1 MSKFTS
7 LKELFSMLRRE
18 EKILTDF
25 FQKRKLA
32 GLKYDYVVDILEDDD
47 DRLRFLV
54 NKEVVRENSGSYELD
69 GLFLNFF
76 EQVLDTNEEINVAYI
91 NENIETIKQNIN
103 YYANEKSETK
113 RREYLRKIKNTLRNI
128 ANITIRNIISLKRN
142 VDNTY
147 KNEANYK
154 NKKLKLQ
161 NFDKKSND
169 INTLITQAEKL
180 VDENEQL
187 FFKTAA
193 DDELN
198 NIIISLKINLDKSK
212 HNLIEIKKQIINFLN
227 QIQAQNVLI
236 EKLHKIKYLKDQVTL
251 KSSTDIEKVL
261 LQNNAVVFESLPQYP
276 LKLSLNYLQTDETAH
291 ETILKIAARKKTGVK
306 MLRPVADEISSE
318 YLDTQTENEII
329 INHELIKNA
338 FLASGYNSLWDF
350 AESYKY
356 PKEVSFED
364 MVLIYCQI
372 VSLYEKDLTITADF
386 QEKNGVKIAVVT
398 KS

>member
-1 MSKFTS
+1 MSKFAN

-47 DRLRFLV
+47 ERLRFLV

-91 NENIETIKQNIN
+91 NENIETIKQNIS
-103 YYANEKSETK
+103 YYANDKSETK

-169 INTLITQAEKL
+169 INTLITQTENL
-180 VDENEQL
+180 VDEQEQL
-187 FFKTAA
+187 FFNAVA

-198 NIIISLKINLDKSK
+198 NIIIDLKINLDKSK

-261 LQNNAVVFESLPQYP
+261 SENNAVVFESLPQYP
-276 LKLSLNYLQTDETAH
+276 LKLSLDYLQTDESAH
-291 ETILKIAARKKTGVK
+291 DTILKIAARKKSGVK
-306 MLRPVADEISSE
+306 IQRPVADEISSE
-318 YLDTQTENEII
+318 YLNTQPENEII
-329 INHELIKNA
+329 INLESIMNG
-338 FLASGYNSLWDF
+338 FRYSGYKSLWDY
-350 AESYKY
+350 AESYNY

-364 MVLIYCQI
+364 MVLIFCQI
-372 VSLYEKDLTITADF
+372 VSLYENELTITDDF
-386 QEKNGVKIAVVT
+386 QEKNGVKIAIVT